1 MSYRL
6 HGGLAVALGLLVLM
20 AGGCAPLL
28 ERLGLPPAGQPAAEP
43 APAGPPTAPA
53 DLKPFPPAVKPAPAK
68 PTPPP
73 KPAEA
78 GAALSLPELVGM
90 SEEQVAR
97 LLGTADTLRE
107 EPPATVWG
115 YKAGT
120 CALDLFFYM
129 DVESRNFRALAYDV
143 STTDG
148 VKGDPAL
155 NACLKQI
162 MDRRR

>member
-1 MSYRL
+1 LSYRL
-6 HGGLAVALGLLVLM
+6 RGGLVSALGLLVLM
-20 AGGCAPLL
+20 ASGCAPLL
-28 ERLGLPPAGQPAAEP
+28 DRLGARPAGPPAAEP
-43 APAGPPTAPA
+43 APDEPVPGGLRPFTPPPI
-53 DLKPFPPAVKPAPAK
+53 KPAPAK
-68 PTPPP
+68 PAPA
-73 KPAEA
+73 KPAPA
-78 GAALSLPELVGM
+78 PSLTLPELVGL
-90 SEEQVAR
+90 SEEEVAR

-115 YKAGT
+115 YQAGT

-129 DVESRNFRALAYDV
+129 DMESRNFRALAYDV

-155 NACLKQI
+155 NVCLKQI

>member
-1 MSYRL
+1 M
-6 HGGLAVALGLLVLM
+6 GLLVLM
-20 AGGCAPLL
+20 TAGCAPLL
-28 ERLGLPPAGQPAAEP
+28 DRLGLPPEGPPPGEP
-43 APAGPPTAPA
+43 APGGPSTAPA
-53 DLKPFPPAVKPAPAK
+53 DLKPFTPPPVKPAPAK

-73 KPAEA
+73 KPAPDSS
-78 GAALSLPELVGM
+78 LSLPELVGL
-90 SEEQVAR
+90 SEAEVAR
-97 LLGTADTLRE
+97 LLGTADSLRE
-107 EPPATVWG
+107 EPPATIWG
-115 YKAGT
+115 YRAGT

>member
-1 MSYRL
+1 MSNRL
-6 HGGLAVALGLLVLM
+6 HGGSAVALGLLVLM
-20 AGGCAPLL
+20 ASGCAPLL

-43 APAGPPTAPA
+43 APAGPPPPPA
-53 DLKPFPPAVKPAPAK
+53 DLKPFTPPAVKPAPAK

-73 KPAEA
+73 KP
-78 GAALSLPELVGM
+78 GASLSLPELVGM
-90 SEEQVAR
+90 SEEEVAR

-115 YKAGT
+115 YQAGT

-143 STTDG
+143 STSDG
-148 VKGDPAL
+148 VKGDAAL

>member
-6 HGGLAVALGLLVLM
+6 HGGLAAALGLLALV
-20 AGGCAPLL
+20 AAGCAPLFA
-28 ERLGLPPAGQPAAEP
+28 PPAPPAAEP
-43 APAGPPTAPA
+43 APAEPAPPPG
-53 DLKPFPPAVKPAPAK
+53 LKPFTPPPVRPAPAK
-68 PTPPP
+68 PAPP
-73 KPAEA
+73 KPAPVPEA
-78 GAALSLPELVGM
+78 GPSLSLPELVGL
-90 SEEQVAR
+90 SEEEVAR
-97 LLGTADTLRE
+97 LLGTADSLRE
-107 EPPATVWG
+107 EPPATIWG
-115 YKAGT
+115 YREGT

-148 VKGDPAL
+148 VRGDPAL

>member
-1 MSYRL
+1 M
-6 HGGLAVALGLLVLM
+6 GLLVLM
-20 AGGCAPLL
+20 ASGCAPLL
-28 ERLGLPPAGQPAAEP
+28 ERLGLPPAGEQAAEP
-43 APAGPPTAPA
+43 APVGPPPPPA
-53 DLKPFPPAVKPAPAK
+53 DLKPFTPPAVKPAPAK

-78 GAALSLPELVGM
+78 GASLSLPELVGM
-90 SEEQVAR
+90 SEEEVAR
-97 LLGTADTLRE
+97 LLGTADSLRE

-115 YKAGT
+115 YQAGT

-143 STTDG
+143 GTTDG
-148 VKGDPAL
+148 VKGDAAL